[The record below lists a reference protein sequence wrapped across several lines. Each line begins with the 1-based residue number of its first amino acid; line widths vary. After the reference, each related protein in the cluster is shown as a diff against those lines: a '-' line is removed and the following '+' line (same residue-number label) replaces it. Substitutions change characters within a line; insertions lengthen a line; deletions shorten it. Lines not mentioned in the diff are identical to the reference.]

1 MIVVYHIFSFCIYP
15 QDKGTHPIYKAIWL
29 PLHIGVVLFILISGY
44 FRIKPSVKGMVRLLS
59 YMFIYT
65 VPFGLIYHVAESGGG
80 IKRVCETFLFIS
92 HSPFWFMRTYI
103 MLYISAPV
111 LNWIIEESGSK
122 QILKLITILSVIAI
136 YFGMSHFDMSV
147 ISGKNVVLFSLIY
160 VIGACID
167 RYELWKRWNKWTYL
181 GYFLLINL
189 IEVMI
194 YTFLSGNIIGEGF
207 FYLCFQY
214 CSPILIF
221 NGIMVFCFALNFDF
235 RSKVVNWFAKSALAI
250 YLLHLQ
256 IMGCLIA
263 PVANRVLHHN
273 ASPSFVIPMIFLLGT
288 VLSVSCVLFDKILTP
303 VFHMCNLAVPLIEKS
318 LRKIQLRIFQMA
330 EDKIN

>member
-1 MIVVYHIFSFCIYP
+1 
-15 QDKGTHPIYKAIWL
+15 
-29 PLHIGVVLFILISGY
+29 
-44 FRIKPSVKGMVRLLS
+44 
-59 YMFIYT
+59 
-65 VPFGLIYHVAESGGG
+65 
-80 IKRVCETFLFIS
+80 
-92 HSPFWFMRTYI
+92 

-111 LNWIIEESGSK
+111 LNWIIEKSRTK

-160 VIGACID
+160 VLGACIGKH
-167 RYELWKRWNKWTYL
+167 ELWKRWDKWVYL
-181 GYFLLINL
+181 GVFLLINL
-189 IEVMI
+189 IELMI

-221 NGIMVFCFALNFDF
+221 NGIMVFCFALNFDY

-263 PVANRVLHHN
+263 PVVNRVLQYN
-273 ASPSFVIPMIFLLGT
+273 ESPCFVIPMIFILGA
-288 VLSVSCVLFDKILTP
+288 VLTVSCVLFDKILTP
-303 VFHMCNLAVPLIEKS
+303 VFRLCNLAVPLIEKS
-318 LRKIQLRIFQMA
+318 LRLIKLKILQIA
-330 EDKIN
+330 EDIIK